1 MLDNPKHFDYKP
13 SRIERLVSKKG
24 IRRLWL
30 VWLFVIAVL
39 QVVMFL
45 RLRRQGVAFFHTTLE
60 MALVLAL
67 LIVVLI
73 GGVVK
78 SRQNRRN

>member
-13 SRIERLVSKKG
+13 SRIERFISKKG
-24 IRRLWL
+24 IRRLCF
-30 VWLFVIAVL
+30 VCLFVIAAF
-39 QVVMFL
+39 QVWMFL

-73 GGVVK
+73 GAVVK

>member
-1 MLDNPKHFDYKP
+1 MPDNPKHFDHKP
-13 SRIERLVSKKG
+13 SRVQRLVSKKG

-30 VWLFVIAVL
+30 VWLFVIAVF

-45 RLRRQGVAFFHTTLE
+45 RLRRQGVALFHTTLE
-60 MALVLAL
+60 MILVFALVL
-67 LIVVLI
+67 VVLI
-73 GGVVK
+73 GAVVQ

>member
-1 MLDNPKHFDYKP
+1 MTPIGP

-45 RLRRQGVAFFHTTLE
+45 RLRRQGLAFFHTTLE
-60 MALVLAL
+60 MILVFALV
-67 LIVVLI
+67 IVVLI
-73 GGVVK
+73 GAVVK
-78 SRQNRRN
+78 SRQNRGN

>member
-1 MLDNPKHFDYKP
+1 MTPIGP

-45 RLRRQGVAFFHTTLE
+45 RLRRQGLAFCHTTLE
-60 MALVLAL
+60 MILVFALV
-67 LIVVLI
+67 IVILI
-73 GGVVK
+73 GAVVK
-78 SRQNRRN
+78 SRQNRGN

>member
-1 MLDNPKHFDYKP
+1 MYTGIEMTPIGP

-45 RLRRQGVAFFHTTLE
+45 RLRRQGLAFFHTTLE
-60 MALVLAL
+60 MILVFALV
-67 LIVVLI
+67 IVVLI
-73 GGVVK
+73 GAVVK
-78 SRQNRRN
+78 SRQNRGN